1 MAEYLISGIG
11 VYPQSEGFGQVFV
24 TVGVAAES
32 DPRTD
37 ADRPFVSEKPP
48 EIGRYTE
55 DRAAR
60 PMGRGGHGSLVGIPV
75 ETEGSAD
82 IVLCGSVAG
91 AEKEGGDE
99 AEKDSFR
106 G

>member
-1 MAEYLISGIG
+1 MDS
-11 VYPQSEGFGQVFV
+11 
-24 TVGVAAES
+24 
-32 DPRTD
+32 
-37 ADRPFVSEKPP
+37 VSVP
-48 EIGRYTE
+48 EVDLQ